1 MFDWA
6 KTVEAIGN
14 AVKSISESLSI
25 VKNRQSETEI
35 IKENKKLKKA
45 INSAEDM
52 LILIYKYVPLFDE
65 DDIEEFK
72 KLVERFK
79 KYN

>member
-25 VKNRQSETEI
+25 AKNRQSETEI
-35 IKENKKLKKA
+35 IKENKKFKKA
-45 INSAEDM
+45 INSAEDI

>member
-14 AVKSISESLSI
+14 AVKSISESFS
-25 VKNRQSETEI
+25 VAKNRQSETEI

-45 INSAEDM
+45 INSAEDV